1 MGKPPITHSKIS
13 ASACERWWNCPGSVR
28 EVALC
33 PVPPASEYALE
44 GTAAHKLAE
53 ILLTANCKDPV
64 YPDEI
69 NGVPVTDEMLEAVQ
83 LYLDVIDDDLAKY
96 KLTRKDL
103 EVERKFHLT
112 KIHPDA
118 YGTNDANLPVF
129 LTKVIVYDFK
139 YGSGIAVDAEDNKQG
154 MYYALGASQEGDY
167 DEFEI
172 VIVQPRAIHKQGPV
186 RRWTV
191 SKKDLQEFAEE
202 LAVRIKYTQ
211 EADARLKCGEWCKKT
226 FCAALP
232 TCKEARKQMENAAMV
247 VFDASPV
254 VTPPAPDSLTPLMLR
269 RLLDMASI
277 IDAYL
282 KAVEARALELANK
295 GEKVPGYKLVA
306 RRSNRKWK
314 DEEVVVKK
322 FGKTATR
329 TVVSVLSP
337 SQLETEL
344 KKAMTG
350 KEAKGAVEP
359 LTFKPDTGNV
369 LVPESDPRNEA
380 TPQLEHTFADE
391 SLFG

>member
-1 MGKPPITHSKIS
+1 MQHSQVS
-13 ASACERWWNCPGSVR
+13 ASSAERWFNCPGSVR

-33 PVPPASEYALE
+33 PVPVASEYAIE
-44 GTAAHKLAE
+44 GTVAHRMAE
-53 ILLTANCKDPV
+53 TCLRENKSPFSFVGERDMDVLL
-64 YPDEI
+64 
-69 NGVPVTDEMLEAVQ
+69 TDEMAEAVQ

-96 KLTRKDL
+96 KLTRQDL
-103 EVERKFHLT
+103 DIERKFHLT

-118 YGTNDANLPVF
+118 YGTCDAILPVF

-154 MYYALGASQEGDY
+154 MYYALGAAQEGDY

-191 SKKDLQEFAEE
+191 SKHDLQEFAEE
-202 LAVRIKYTQ
+202 LKVRIKYTQ
-211 EADARLKCGEWCKKT
+211 VEDAYLKCGEWCKKT
-226 FCAALP
+226 FCAALS

-247 VFDASPV
+247 VFDAVPV
-254 VTPPAPDSLTPLMLR
+254 AQPPSPDSLTPLMLR
-269 RLLDMASI
+269 RLLDMAPI

-322 FGKTATR
+322 FGKEVATK
-329 TVVSVLSP
+329 TIVEVLSP
-337 SQLETEL
+337 SQLETKL
-344 KKAMTG
+344 KETMKL
-350 KEAKGAVEP
+350 KEAKATVEP
-359 LTFKPDTGNV
+359 LAFKPDTGNV
-369 LVPESDPRNEA
+369 LVPENDPRQEA